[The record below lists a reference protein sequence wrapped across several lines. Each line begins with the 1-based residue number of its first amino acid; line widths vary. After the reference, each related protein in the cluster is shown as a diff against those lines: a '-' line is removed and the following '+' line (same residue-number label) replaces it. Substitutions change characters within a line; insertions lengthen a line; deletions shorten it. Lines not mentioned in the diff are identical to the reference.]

1 MFEAFSDI
9 SIQLGEILFCC
20 CWLAFLNAG
29 PVCKPYYEWNG
40 SNCLTKRTSFW
51 EFWKCTGRRS
61 FLSCITFEL
70 CYLDV
75 LIAVNI
81 SIASALLAE
90 APQPLH
96 LLLSSNDPIG
106 LERAK
111 LLAENLLD
119 TISAECGAS
128 R

>member
-1 MFEAFSDI
+1 MQDQYVNHIMSETGATV
-9 SIQLGEILFCC
+9 LL
-20 CWLAFLNAG
+20 
-29 PVCKPYYEWNG
+29 
-40 SNCLTKRTSFW
+40 R
-51 EFWKCTGRRS
+51 GRRS
-61 FLSCITFEL
+61 GNSENALGEGRLLSCITFEL